1 MKNKILSFMG
11 LKGSEMDK
19 AEFNREKDYIWKK
32 ISEITSEM
40 DKKANAEELHKLEM
54 TIPESLKDATQAS
67 RRTSEFRN
75 RAKEAKEEA
84 EKAKGLIDQFKAD
97 SESAFSRV
105 IDIDLQASNI
115 HDNLK
120 ALLKDATLKHDGL
133 AIAYDESTE
142 VIDKIK
148 EIIQE
153 HDELVNTVESIQ
165 EYKKDSESNHG
176 KIKSLLSQS
185 AILKRDIDNIHDEIF
200 GYDSTAEGS

>member
-19 AEFNREKDYIWKK
+19 AEFNREKDYKWKK

-120 ALLKDATLKHDGL
+120 ALLKDATLKHNGL

-165 EYKKDSESNHG
+165 EYKKIVNQIME
-176 KIKSLLSQS
+176 
-185 AILKRDIDNIHDEIF
+185 R
-200 GYDSTAEGS
+200 